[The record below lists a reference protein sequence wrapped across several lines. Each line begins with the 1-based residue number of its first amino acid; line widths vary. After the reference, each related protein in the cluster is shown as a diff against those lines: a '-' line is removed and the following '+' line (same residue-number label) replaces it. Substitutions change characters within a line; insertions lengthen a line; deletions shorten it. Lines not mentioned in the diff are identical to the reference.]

1 MTRDSYQTIERMA
14 YEAVELLKELI
25 AIPSISREETKAADR
40 LEAFMTEN
48 GLKTHREGNNI
59 WTMNEPLDS
68 NKPTLLLNA
77 HIDTVK
83 PAASWQHDPFTPAVE
98 DGKLYGLG
106 SNDCGGGLVSLL
118 QAYRILKDHNL
129 PYNLVYLASAEEEV
143 SGKDG
148 ISRVIPLL
156 PKIDVAI
163 VGEPTSM
170 QPAIAEKGLMVIDA
184 VAHGKSGHAARDE
197 GENAIY
203 IALDDIEWIRNHK
216 FRNKS
221 ELLGDTK
228 MTVTVA
234 HAGTQHNVIPD
245 TCEFTID
252 VRTNEHYQNEFL
264 FVYLQKH
271 LKSELKARSFRLS
284 SSSIPID
291 HPLVRKCI
299 EMGMKP
305 FGSPTLSDQSLMPWP
320 SMKLGPGNSSRSHT
334 AEEYICLSE
343 ISDAIFNY
351 VKMLRG

>member
-1 MTRDSYQTIERMA
+1 MTRDSYQTIEKMA

-40 LEAFMTEN
+40 LEAFMTEK

-305 FGSPTLSDQSLMPWP
+305 FGSPTLSDQALMPWP

>member
-40 LEAFMTEN
+40 LEAFMTEK

-184 VAHGKSGHAARDE
+184 VAYGKSGHAARDE

-305 FGSPTLSDQSLMPWP
+305 FGSPTLSDQALMPWP

>member
-305 FGSPTLSDQSLMPWP
+305 FGSPTLSDQALMPWP

>member
-40 LEAFMTEN
+40 LEAFMTEK

-156 PKIDVAI
+156 PTIDVAI

-305 FGSPTLSDQSLMPWP
+305 FGSPTLSDQALMPWP

>member
-305 FGSPTLSDQSLMPWP
+305 FGSPTLSDQALMPWP

-343 ISDAIFNY
+343 ISDAIYKY
-351 VKMLRG
+351 VEILRG

>member
-48 GLKTHREGNNI
+48 GLKTHRDGNNI

-305 FGSPTLSDQSLMPWP
+305 FGSPTLSDQALMPWP

-351 VKMLRG
+351 VKILRE

>member
-40 LEAFMTEN
+40 LEAFMTEK

-305 FGSPTLSDQSLMPWP
+305 FGSPTLSDQALMPWP

-343 ISDAIFNY
+343 ISDAIYKY
-351 VKMLRG
+351 VEILRG

>member
-156 PKIDVAI
+156 PTIDVAI

-305 FGSPTLSDQSLMPWP
+305 FGSPTLSDQALMPWP

>member
-40 LEAFMTEN
+40 LEAFMTEK

-106 SNDCGGGLVSLL
+106 SNDCVSLL

-305 FGSPTLSDQSLMPWP
+305 FGSPTLSDQALMPWP

>member
-40 LEAFMTEN
+40 LEAFMTEK

-305 FGSPTLSDQSLMPWP
+305 FGSPTLSDQALMPWP

-351 VKMLRG
+351 VKILRE

>member
-40 LEAFMTEN
+40 LEAFMTEK

-118 QAYRILKDHNL
+118 QAYRILKGHNL

-305 FGSPTLSDQSLMPWP
+305 FGSPTLSDQALMPWP

>member
-305 FGSPTLSDQSLMPWP
+305 FGSPTLSDQALMPWP

-351 VKMLRG
+351 VKILRE

>member
-40 LEAFMTEN
+40 LEAFMTEK

-291 HPLVRKCI
+291 HPLVQKCL

-305 FGSPTLSDQSLMPWP
+305 FGSPTLSDQALMPWP

>member
-118 QAYRILKDHNL
+118 QTYRILKDHNL

-305 FGSPTLSDQSLMPWP
+305 FGSPTLSDQALMPWP